1 MSDDQSCRLEYGD
14 DTIRD
19 AELRSHFRLQLA
31 GQNMELFHHHWLGP
45 ERAIFYACCYTYP
58 GNAEIWLEKY
68 ESVNGM

>member
-1 MSDDQSCRLEYGD
+1 MSSDQSCRLEYGD

-45 ERAIFYACCYTYP
+45 ELRSIFYALLLHISGECRDLV
-58 GNAEIWLEKY
+58 GE
-68 ESVNGM
+68 V